1 MCPGADFSN
10 ELGPPI
16 ERNIWAKDP
25 NAFPARAKALTGPL
39 GKEQGAP
46 LSFVGTRDG
55 HESSEDDI
63 ESNPPFGNF
72 SITQISSSMSQLDIN
87 TSGHFYGRSSVWM
100 HLQVAVDKKLE
111 FLKSK
116 MDGEPMPSIQ
126 ELFPHFRPEYWQP
139 NPWEVEQPRQR
150 HISEL
155 EFPPDDLLDNLVN
168 IYFLSNN
175 CHFPLLHRPTFE
187 QQYHSGLHRSS
198 QPFAEILLLVCAIA
212 SRCCD
217 DPRVM
222 LDPTLPHSAGWKY
235 YQQVNVAD
243 KNLVTPP
250 TLLDLQRYVV
260 CTLVHNLFISTH
272 VHVVARRLVPS
283 GKFVQLCRLGCIRN
297 RPSFGSRRRRTPK
310 EGLWKSYLS

>member
-25 NAFPARAKALTGPL
+25 NAFPARAKAVTGPL
-39 GKEQGAP
+39 SKEQQGAP
-46 LSFVGTRDG
+46 LTFIGGR
-55 HESSEDDI
+55 EDAHTSDDDD

-87 TSGHFYGRSSVWM
+87 TSGHFYGKSSVWM
-100 HLQVAVDKKLE
+100 HLQNAVDKKLE
-111 FLKSK
+111 FLRSK
-116 MDGEPMPSIQ
+116 MDGEAMPSIQ

-155 EFPPDDLLDNLVN
+155 EFPPDDLLDTLVN
-168 IYFLSNN
+168 VYFLSNN

-198 QPFAEILLLVCAIA
+198 QPFAEILLLVCAVA

-260 CTLVHNLFISTH
+260 CT
-272 VHVVARRLVPS
+272 
-283 GKFVQLCRLGCIRN
+283 
-297 RPSFGSRRRRTPK
+297 
-310 EGLWKSYLS
+310 